1 MGFVR
6 LENVRS
12 PLTTQVS
19 GSNYLRHTH
28 TLEVNNASSLAQ
40 FISSRSVYVKATGEV
55 IDLSSIPL
63 SVEDLR
69 FEDYSQL
76 DSSVLSFN
84 LSPFS
89 HLKSLT
95 IGDDSFGSPIEFIAN
110 GLNELISID
119 IGMNSFTRSRRSYA
133 ERWNREFHVKNCGCL
148 RELII
153 GRYSFSDY
161 CVFDLFNLPQLRT
174 ISIGT
179 VDRSNNFYYAY
190 DVDLIDLPSLES
202 ISIGSYSFGSCHSVR
217 FENLPRFQS
226 MYLFEGAFQGDLG
239 DDRKS
244 NSTAPFNYR
253 NILTM
258 KNLNHLV
265 SMYVAPVCFSFI
277 GSVVLENIPILT
289 SVDIT
294 SSGSYQ
300 FERVY
305 ELNATNATALESF
318 IRSRSSYV

>member
-1 MGFVR
+1 MGFVT

-12 PLTTQVS
+12 PLPIGDYS
-19 GSNYLRHTH
+19 SNQFQYTH

-40 FISSRSVYVKATGEV
+40 LISSSSVYVKATGKV

-69 FEDYSQL
+69 FEDYSQV

-89 HLKSLT
+89 HLKSVT

-110 GLNELISID
+110 ELNELISID
-119 IGMNSFTRSRRSYA
+119 IGMNSFTRSRMSCA

-161 CVFDLFNLPQLRT
+161 CVFDLSNLPQLRT

-202 ISIGSYSFGSCHSVR
+202 ISIGRYSFGGCHSVR
-217 FENLPRFQS
+217 FENLTCFQS
-226 MYLFEGAFQGDLG
+226 MYLFEGAFYGDWR

-258 KNLNHLV
+258 KNLSLLV
-265 SMYVAPVCFSFI
+265 SMRIPSICFRYI
-277 GSVVLENIPILT
+277 GSVVLENIPVLSSGI
-289 SVDIT
+289 IT
-294 SSGSYQ
+294 SSGNYQ
-300 FERVY
+300 FESVY
-305 ELNATNATALESF
+305 ELNATNAVALESF